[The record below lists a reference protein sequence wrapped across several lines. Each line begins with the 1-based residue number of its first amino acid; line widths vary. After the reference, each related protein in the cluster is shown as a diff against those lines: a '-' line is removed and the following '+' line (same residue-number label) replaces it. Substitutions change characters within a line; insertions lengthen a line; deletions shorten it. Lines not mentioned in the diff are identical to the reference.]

1 MKLFLSLLLA
11 CTFIFKANAQEQPY
25 EKNSVYK
32 LNPLI
37 TVPIIIGGFV
47 TNYYGIRYLKSKP
60 GIDSADV
67 AKLTPADVNAF
78 DRGASKQNPADAAG
92 YMKAS
97 DIGLTAIVLTPLFLL
112 ADKNPRKD
120 FVRIGLIYLETMSV
134 MSNAYS
140 WGVGNLNRKRPY
152 VFNTNESF
160 TRRTRPGSFNSF
172 YAGHP
177 AACAA
182 STFFLVKVF
191 HDYHPGSKLT
201 PWLYGAALIPPLG
214 VAYCRYKAGM
224 HFPTDIIA
232 GIAAGAFLGT
242 IIPQLHK
249 KKGNKKMSF
258 YPTYNGL
265 AMTVKL

>member
-1 MKLFLSLLLA
+1 MKSFLSILLALSLLSSA
-11 CTFIFKANAQEQPY
+11 VAQDEGY
-25 EKNSVYK
+25 KKNSVYK
-32 LNPLI
+32 LNPWV
-37 TVPIIIGGFV
+37 TVPVIVGGFV
-47 TNYYGIRYLKSKP
+47 TNYYGILHLKAKP
-60 GIDSADV
+60 GLDSATV
-67 AKLTPADVNAF
+67 AQLSPADVNRF
-78 DRGASKQNPADAAG
+78 DRGASRQDPAVADKF
-92 YMKAS
+92 MKAS
-97 DIGLTAIVLTPLFLL
+97 DIGLTAIVLTPVFLL

-120 FVRIGLIYLETMSV
+120 FTRISLIYLETMSI
-134 MSNAYS
+134 MANAYS

-152 VFNTNESF
+152 VFNTEESF
-160 TRRTRPGSFNSF
+160 KRRTRAGSFNSF

-182 STFFLVKVF
+182 STFFIVKVF

-232 GIAAGAFLGT
+232 GIAAGAFIGT
-242 IIPQLHK
+242 IVPHLHK
-249 KKGNKKMSF
+249 KKGDKKLSL
-258 YPTYNGL
+258 YPTFNGF